1 MTKLFIE
8 ENKDLSKGKTIVKY
22 IFLLFISAN
31 VSAQTLLNNF
41 GISEIIKTYPGF
53 TKFTF
58 IDFNNDGID
67 DIILYGGQSKSF
79 VLHKGLAD
87 STFAAPEK
95 KFFFFPIDDFKWLT
109 TSKKGENY
117 YLFVS
122 RNKRLAGLVSFTQNY
137 SLRLLSKIEFN
148 SYPSYIEIIDVN
160 NDSNNEAII
169 FGPNF
174 NGFEIL
180 IAKGFRLTQQSALEE
195 NIFREIIPL
204 DFNQDGNSDLIG
216 IDILNNSLKF
226 LESYSNFNFT
236 ESREILFTESLL
248 SLKKLQYNND
258 DFTDLAITDVNGIK
272 ILLGD
277 SVYSFSQSLKFN
289 FDFVPTIFEIDDF
302 NKNGFKDIA
311 AINYD
316 ENEAYVKL
324 NDINYNIVNYYFE
337 GITDLKYLKN
347 KYVNAIL
354 LLSKNGLIKQID
366 SQKKWGMTFNYS
378 IGGIPNKIYYK
389 KMGSSFESNFLI
401 TDKENSFVANLTLA
415 KNGIFS
421 TQKLEKF
428 VNDFS
433 DISWSPKSN
442 LITAFTKNE
451 RLIEIR
457 SAERKQKNTSS
468 QNFIYTTNPIQQ
480 IIIDS
485 SDNIYTLQKDLDKL
499 YLRKMEFEY
508 DQYKVKSNIFIESDV
523 IDQIINSVNDIFYWQ
538 NSNGYLK
545 FKNFKDSKKRE
556 FFNIKFAENE
566 KPKVTIIDRLRK
578 NNIESVLT
586 ILHQKSYELIILFD
600 GKNTKQIKTKY
611 LLFGNSPINE
621 NNFWYSQDK
630 RKNYIL
636 YFKKKN
642 KVQKFKMDFATRTI
656 KHLADYETENII
668 DYFIENFGGKL
679 YLIYTS
685 EDNCI
690 KFQRI

>member
-1 MTKLFIE
+1 MTKLFKE
-8 ENKDLSKGKTIVKY
+8 ENKDLPKGKTIVKY

-31 VSAQTLLNNF
+31 VSAQTILNNF

-53 TKFTF
+53 TKFSF

-79 VLHKGLAD
+79 VLHKGLPD
-87 STFAAPEK
+87 SSFAPPEK
-95 KFFFFPIDDFKWLT
+95 KSFFFPIDDFKWLT

-122 RNKRLAGLVSFTQNY
+122 RNKRLAGLVSFNSNN

-148 SYPSYIEIIDVN
+148 SYPSSIDIIDIN
-160 NDSNNEAII
+160 NDSKNEAIV

-180 IAKGFRLTQQSALEE
+180 VAKGFTLTQQSALEE
-195 NIFREIIPL
+195 NILREIIPL

-226 LESYSNFNFT
+226 LENYSNFNFT
-236 ESREILFTESLL
+236 ESREIPFTELLL
-248 SLKKLQYNND
+248 SLKKVHYNND

-272 ILLGD
+272 ILMGD
-277 SVYSFSQSLKFN
+277 SVYSFSQNLKFN
-289 FDFVPTIFEIDDF
+289 FDFVPTIYEIDDF

-311 AINYD
+311 AVNSD
-316 ENEAYVKL
+316 ENKAYVKL
-324 NDINYNIVNYYFE
+324 NDINYNIINYSFD

-354 LLSKNGLIKQID
+354 LLSKKGLIKQID
-366 SQKKWGMTFNYS
+366 SQRKWGKSFNYS
-378 IGGIPNKIYYK
+378 ISGMPNKIYYK
-389 KMGSSFESNFLI
+389 KSGNSFESNFLI
-401 TDKENSFVANLTLA
+401 TDKENSYVTNLSST

-421 TQKLEKF
+421 NQNLEKF

-433 DISWSPKSN
+433 EISWSPKTK
-442 LITAFTKNE
+442 LITAFSQNE

-457 SAERKQKNTSS
+457 SAERKSKNNSP

-480 IIIDS
+480 VIIDS

-499 YLRKMEFEY
+499 YLRKMEFEK
-508 DQYKVKSNIFIESDV
+508 DQYKIKSSVFIEANV
-523 IDQIINSVNDIFYWQ
+523 IDQMINSINEIFYWQ
-538 NSNGYLK
+538 NLNGYLS
-545 FKNFKDSKKRE
+545 FKNFKNGKKRE
-556 FFNIKFAENE
+556 LFNIKFAENE

-578 NNIESVLT
+578 NNKESVLT
-586 ILHQKSYELIILFD
+586 IFHQKNSDQIILFD

-611 LLFGNSPINE
+611 SLFGNSTVDE

-636 YFKKKN
+636 YFRKNN
-642 KVQKFKMDFATRTI
+642 KVQKFKMDFTTRTI
-656 KHLADYETENII
+656 KHLADFSTENII

-679 YLIYTS
+679 YLVYS
-685 EDNCI
+685 SKENFI